1 MTKNFTSFFSNM
13 ARIAMSLVVFAL
25 GFSAQA
31 DTETFEFSGQG
42 LAADSYKQ
50 GEITIKP
57 LGGFFIQPIGLCS
70 QLSSN
75 DIQVISEQT
84 ITKVEF
90 VNGFTESAPFG
101 NNYMTCTDGS
111 MSYEAALI
119 TWTGEASSLNFT
131 MSNNTIVIKQ
141 IIVTYGAATPSP
153 AAEFEAYKTT
163 QKEAIDAMIGLD
175 VLAVFAN
182 YVEKAQNDIDAIVY
196 DEEKTLDD
204 QKAAVDE
211 VVTWAQNAHDAL
223 ARQKTA
229 MDNAGNKYGETLL
242 STVENEDYEGAE
254 YATIVQEFRTR
265 MDELMAE
272 YQTISA
278 NAEEVNNE
286 FGIIDGIDTIEGA
299 FSDWMDKL
307 DTFVEDFNKAV
318 NPPTPAEEFEA
329 YVAEQVKTLEA
340 MLNPGLTPAEGG
352 MIDAAIEAL
361 NALTYN
367 EEISLEENKAAADA
381 IVTELTDALAA
392 RQEAID
398 TYDTAFEASCKK
410 YYDTI
415 AATVDNVIYAEAT
428 EAIAEAQEALGQI
441 EQDLTAVAGKFNTA
455 CENNT
460 ITEESASLVEELAGI
475 DERLDEIV
483 KTFNEKADGIANVSL
498 NTNVKAYGLD
508 GRRAQNKGIAII
520 GGKKVLR

>member
-31 DTETFEFSGQG
+31 DTETFTFGG
-42 LAADSYKQ
+42 GTGDGTYKQ
-50 GEITIKP
+50 GEITIQAK
-57 LGGFFIQPIGLCS
+57 GGFMGVANYGISSFGDGNKFIV
-70 QLSSN
+70 SS
-75 DIQVISEQT
+75 DQT

-90 VNGFTESAPFG
+90 TNGYPAQGFSDKCL
-101 NNYMTCTDGS
+101 TCEDGS
-111 MSYEAALI
+111 MNYTDNLMTWTGSASTVTFVTGYNTTSISQITVTYEAA
-119 TWTGEASSLNFT
+119 A
-131 MSNNTIVIKQ
+131 
-141 IIVTYGAATPSP
+141 PSP
-153 AAEFEAYKTT
+153 AEEFEAYKTT
-163 QKEAIDAMIGLD
+163 QKEAIDAMIGFD
-175 VLAVFAN
+175 VPTVFAN

-223 ARQKTA
+223 ARQKTV
-229 MDNAGNKYGETLL
+229 MDNAGNKYIETLL
-242 STVENEDYEGAE
+242 STLENEDYKGAE
-254 YATIVQEFRTR
+254 YATIIEEFTTR
-265 MDELMAE
+265 MGELEVE
-272 YQTISA
+272 YGTITE
-278 NAEEVNNE
+278 NAAAIHEE
-286 FGIIDGIDTIEGA
+286 FGIIDGIDAIESA

-318 NPPTPAEEFEA
+318 NPPSPAEEFEA
-329 YVAEQVKTLEA
+329 YVAEQVKSLEA

-398 TYDTAFEASCKK
+398 TYDTAFEASCQK

-428 EAIAEAQEALGQI
+428 EAIAEAQEALDQI

-520 GGKKVLR
+520 GGKKVIK